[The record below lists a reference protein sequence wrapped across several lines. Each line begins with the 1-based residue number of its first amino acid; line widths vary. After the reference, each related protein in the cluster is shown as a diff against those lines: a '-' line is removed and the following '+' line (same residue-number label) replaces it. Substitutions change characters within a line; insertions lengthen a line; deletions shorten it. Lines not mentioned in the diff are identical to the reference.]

1 MRTSEKVL
9 RQVEFRSDALSL
21 RHVSLTAHRV
31 SRLVMETRK
40 QHQSDRLVS
49 ASGCPAHDHGFQK
62 PFFLSVQSHALEFVF
77 QLLGWQLGLAGLLV

>member
-1 MRTSEKVL
+1 M
-9 RQVEFRSDALSL
+9 A
-21 RHVSLTAHRV
+21 
-31 SRLVMETRK
+31 TRK